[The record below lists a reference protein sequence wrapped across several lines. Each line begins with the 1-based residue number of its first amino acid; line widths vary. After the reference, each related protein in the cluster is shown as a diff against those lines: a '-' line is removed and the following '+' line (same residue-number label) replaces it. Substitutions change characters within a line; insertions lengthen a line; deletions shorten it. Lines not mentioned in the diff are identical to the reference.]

1 MLMKFS
7 SGALS
12 RAGLIRAWPS
22 FTQRVARPSPVADPR
37 QTATWRSGQGLGGWI
52 RSRAVETSA
61 GPSGDEITKL
71 LWELPPDL
79 SARVSI
85 ALWDLKEQVLAM
97 AVKLAAK
104 SDKLAAKSDKLAAKT
119 EELHRTK
126 QSLSRA
132 LYAAGVVNARTLL
145 EYVVMQWEE
154 ELFCSVG
161 RVKRHKVFKAGLR
174 KRKELVKCL
183 RRDVPTWVH
192 AGMDEEQMVE
202 DMAKNLEAVM
212 LDASNNIHT
221 FHPVIGLTLLKTGH
235 SAPTVAALAC
245 LADSM
250 GVLCHIMEVKTMGD
264 QRDENDN
271 DVTSV

>member
-1 MLMKFS
+1 MQKH
-7 SGALS
+7 
-12 RAGLIRAWPS
+12 
-22 FTQRVARPSPVADPR
+22 VAAAIYDVRLKVPELLTPSPESPPVVA
-37 QTATWRSGQGLGGWI
+37 
-52 RSRAVETSA
+52 ESA
-61 GPSGDEITKL
+61 QVAAQ
-71 LWELPPDL
+71 
-79 SARVSI
+79 SAQVAAKS
-85 ALWDLKEQVLAM
+85 AQFAAQSDQVAAQSAQVLAM

-145 EYVVMQWEE
+145 GGSIIATALNACWDPVVPWAAFLLLDKQSAAVTVLVSRTATTAEYVVMQWEE

-192 AGMDEEQMVE
+192 AGMDEEQMGECV
-202 DMAKNLEAVM
+202 
-212 LDASNNIHT
+212 
-221 FHPVIGLTLLKTGH
+221 GRG
-235 SAPTVAALAC
+235 
-245 LADSM
+245 
-250 GVLCHIMEVKTMGD
+250 
-264 QRDENDN
+264 RW
-271 DVTSV
+271 